1 VNQIEHFIY
10 GAAAARLKRLRT
22 ALPAGIEARA
32 RLAV

>member
-10 GAAAARLKRLRT
+10 GAAARMKRFRT